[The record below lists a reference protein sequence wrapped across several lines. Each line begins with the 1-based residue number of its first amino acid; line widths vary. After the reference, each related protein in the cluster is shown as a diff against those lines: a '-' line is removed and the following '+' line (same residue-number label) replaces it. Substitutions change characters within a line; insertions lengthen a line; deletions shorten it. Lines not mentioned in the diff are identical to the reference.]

1 MKGIINKDGSLSVER
16 KGKLQLQFCPFNKD
30 EGGVHCGD
38 WCPLFEEEA
47 KVIIKI
53 TIWLH
58 CGSEDQHC
66 IEITRD
72 ERE

>member
-38 WCPLFEEEA
+38 WCPLFEE
-47 KVIIKI
+47 KVLGEINIVC
-53 TIWLH
+53 LH
-58 CGSEDQHC
+58 CSDGEYC
-66 IEITRD
+66 IEITKD